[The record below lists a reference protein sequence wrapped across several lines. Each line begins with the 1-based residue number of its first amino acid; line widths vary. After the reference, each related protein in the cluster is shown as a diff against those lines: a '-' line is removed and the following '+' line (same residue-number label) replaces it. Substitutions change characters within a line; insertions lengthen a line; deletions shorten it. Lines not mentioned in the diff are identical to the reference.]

1 MVNEIINP
9 SYPRR
14 IIRGISLN
22 IRFSDNT
29 DSYCVKVD
37 NINRSGSVITSNL
50 KYMDACNNI
59 INLYNAHIIRV
70 DYTLSSPYK
79 LSSQHYANNQYN
91 DINIRG
97 MLLATQKNGYIYSNK
112 NEIFN
117 NKLSPITVLPEIEY
131 YACFDDK
138 HITHA
143 IVGDKFI
150 DTGFLDPM
158 DDLFLTSDEY
168 TVHAFGYT
176 IDHSLKICVNSIA
189 LKDENDIIS
198 TYKFKDNL
206 IEGHPR
212 DFATS

>member
-1 MVNEIINP
+1 MVNKIINP

-22 IRFSDNT
+22 IRFSDNI

-37 NINRSGSVITSNL
+37 NINRPGSAISFNL
-50 KYMDACNNI
+50 KYVDTCNNVI
-59 INLYNAHIIRV
+59 SLYNAHIVRV
-70 DYTLSSPYK
+70 DYTLSSSYK
-79 LSSQHYANNQYN
+79 LSPQHYSNNQYN
-91 DINIRG
+91 DIIIRG
-97 MLLATQKNGYIYSNK
+97 ILLATQKNGYIYSNK

-117 NKLSPITVLPEIEY
+117 SKLNPVEVLPEIEY

-138 HITHA
+138 HITHS
-143 IVGDKFI
+143 IVGDRFI

-158 DDLFLTSDEY
+158 DDTFLSSDGY
-168 TVHAFGYT
+168 TVHAFGYS

-189 LKDENDIIS
+189 LKDENDIVS
-198 TYKFKDNL
+198 AHKFKDNL